1 MIYVKSFV
9 TLKYQSQNVSTLSDD
24 SEAERL
30 LSLYMRRQCHLASPS
45 LTHPPPHQV
54 TTGTT
59 SLTPRWD
66 KCVNYVENSLVYATG
81 RLFVNTHFQED
92 KKHMVGVLLE
102 NDIMS

>member
-1 MIYVKSFV
+1 MVEKLCEWWKLVLCGERYNV
-9 TLKYQSQNVSTLSDD
+9 TLHLY
-24 SEAERL
+24 L
-30 LSLYMRRQCHLASPS
+30 LN
-45 LTHPPPHQV
+45 PHQV

-92 KKHMVGVLLE
+92 KKHMVRVFYLCGVEVTLCRKL
-102 NDIMS
+102 D

>member
-1 MIYVKSFV
+1 MPLEALNIQWEVISKRQTASKHATLIMFCGGTNNNV
-9 TLKYQSQNVSTLSDD
+9 TLHLCLS
-24 SEAERL
+24 
-30 LSLYMRRQCHLASPS
+30 H
-45 LTHPPPHQV
+45 PHQV

-92 KKHMVGVLLE
+92 KKHMVRVCCMSVL
-102 NDIMS
+102 NQR